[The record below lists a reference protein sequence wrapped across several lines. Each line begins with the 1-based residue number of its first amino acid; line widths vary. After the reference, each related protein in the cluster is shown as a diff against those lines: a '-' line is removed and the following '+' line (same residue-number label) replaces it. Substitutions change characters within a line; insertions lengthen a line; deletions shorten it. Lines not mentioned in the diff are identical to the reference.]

1 MGDGV
6 SGDDGTTVRKMRIAE
21 VARHA
26 SVSPATVSRVLNGN
40 SQVGEAKRKRVLD
53 AIAELDYRPNPLA
66 RSLRKQRSAMI
77 GVIVADI
84 GNAYFGSAIR
94 AVENA
99 AFKEGYRV
107 LVCNTDE
114 SATKQEAY
122 LQALE
127 EERVLGVIISPS
139 SPDSFGVTRLLD
151 QGTPVVALDRAVT
164 DPRADAVL
172 PDNVGGAR
180 TATQLL
186 LDSGYRDIGILAG
199 PLSTEIAAERLAGYA
214 VAMRAAGLEPH
225 TIEGGFRSE
234 VAHEAVTRLL
244 DQSALPAALLVS
256 NNLMMLG
263 ALKAVREAG
272 LRVPDDLA
280 VVGIGDPEWAAL
292 IDPPLTM
299 MAVPVRSMALDAM
312 ELLLQRVLHTRDN
325 SRRIIHPMELRVRAS
340 HKRFSGSS
348 LGI

>member
-6 SGDDGTTVRKMRIAE
+6 SGDGGTTARKWRIAE

-40 SQVGEAKRKRVLD
+40 AQVGEAKRKRVLD

-107 LVCNTDE
+107 LLCNTDE
-114 SATKQEAY
+114 SAAK
-122 LQALE
+122 

-139 SPDSFGVTRLLD
+139 NPDSLGVTSLLD
-151 QGTPVVALDRAVT
+151 QGTPVVALDRPVR

-172 PDNVGGAR
+172 PDNVNGAR

-214 VAMRAAGLEPH
+214 VAMRAAGLEPS

-234 VAHEAVTRLL
+234 VAHEAITRLL

-299 MAVPVRSMALDAM
+299 MAVPVRNMALDAM

-325 SRRIIHPMELRVRAS
+325 PRRIIHPMELRVRAS
-340 HKRFSGSS
+340 HKRFSG
-348 LGI
+348 

>member
-1 MGDGV
+1 V
-6 SGDDGTTVRKMRIAE
+6 SEDDGTTVRKLRIAD
-21 VARHA
+21 VARRA
-26 SVSPATVSRVLNGN
+26 SVSPATVSRVLNGHPH
-40 SQVGEAKRKRVLD
+40 VREASRKRVLD
-53 AIAELDYRPNPLA
+53 VISELDYRPNLLA
-66 RSLRKQRSAMI
+66 RNLRKQRSAMI

-99 AFKEGYRV
+99 AFEEGYRV

-139 SPDSFGVTRLLD
+139 NPDSPGVTSLLD
-151 QGTPVVALDRAVT
+151 QGTPVVALDRPVR

-172 PDNVGGAR
+172 PDNVNGAR

-199 PLSTEIAAERLAGYA
+199 PLATEIAAERLAGYA
-214 VAMRAAGLEPH
+214 VAMRAAGLEPRA
-225 TIEGGFRSE
+225 IEGEFRSE
-234 VAHEAVTRLL
+234 VAHEAVARLL
-244 DQSALPAALLVS
+244 DQSALPTALLVS

-299 MAVPVRSMALDAM
+299 MDVPVRGMALDAM
-312 ELLLQRVLHTRDN
+312 EMLLQRVLNSRDTP
-325 SRRIIHPMELRVRAS
+325 RRIIHPMELKIRAS
-340 HKRFSGSS
+340 HKRLPGSS